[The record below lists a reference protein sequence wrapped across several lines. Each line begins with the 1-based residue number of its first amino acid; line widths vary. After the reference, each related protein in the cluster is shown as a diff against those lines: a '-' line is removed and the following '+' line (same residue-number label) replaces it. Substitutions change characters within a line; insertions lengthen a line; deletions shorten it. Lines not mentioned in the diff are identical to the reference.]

1 MVHGII
7 MDGDETVIN
16 NDIKISYLEENILK
30 YMYKVLCYRT
40 QQILSKF
47 FAKVK
52 EGQISHEI
60 A

>member
-1 MVHGII
+1 M
-7 MDGDETVIN
+7 IN
-16 NDIKISYLEENILK
+16 NDIKITYLEENILK
-30 YMYKVLCYRT
+30 YMYKVLYYRT

>member
-1 MVHGII
+1 MVRGII
-7 MDGDETVIN
+7 IYGDETVIN

-30 YMYKVLCYRT
+30 YMYKVLYYRT

-52 EGQISHEI
+52 
-60 A
+60 